1 MGRRNSKQMTWIAI
15 NLFKW
20 KLDFFKRDERN
31 EMPHKQTSLDILWQC
46 ITMGGLGSV
55 ASIGALL
62 RSPEELTRRKFWAA
76 VINSGL
82 FSAAIGMVTLWKI
95 GSDHLL
101 LAMTLSILSGLGGYS
116 ILDIVLGTVKTII
129 VSQAKKYDK
138 EKEDDDA

>member
-1 MGRRNSKQMTWIAI
+1 
-15 NLFKW
+15 
-20 KLDFFKRDERN
+20 
-31 EMPHKQTSLDILWQC
+31 MPYRSASMDIFWQC
-46 ITMGGLGSV
+46 IVMGGLGSI

-76 VINSGL
+76 AINSGL

-116 ILDIVLGTVKTII
+116 ILDIVLGSIRMVII
-129 VSQAKKYDK
+129 SRTRKYK
-138 EKEDDDA
+138 KEDDPKD